1 MDIFDEELINFWKH
15 LNQCHVSYI
24 MVGGVDTN
32 LNGYQRTT
40 DDIDI
45 WIDYNKANRENLRTA
60 FRKSG
65 MGDYYMLKTMQIVP
79 GWTDFRLNNGLRVV
93 LLIGMKGLEGY
104 TFA

>member
-24 MVGGVDTN
+24 MVGGVATN

-45 WIDYNKANRENLRTA
+45 GLMTLKRTGKISEQL
-60 FRKSG
+60 FVNQVWVI
-65 MGDYYMLKTMQIVP
+65 TIC
-79 GWTDFRLNNGLRVV
+79 
-93 LLIGMKGLEGY
+93 
-104 TFA
+104 